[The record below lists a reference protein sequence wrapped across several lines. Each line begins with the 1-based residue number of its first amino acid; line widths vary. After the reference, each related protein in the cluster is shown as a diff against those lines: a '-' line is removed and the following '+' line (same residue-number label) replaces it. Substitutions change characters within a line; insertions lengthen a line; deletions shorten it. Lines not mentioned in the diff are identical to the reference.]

1 MPDWAAMSEPASGRD
16 LLALALE
23 AAAAAGA
30 LLHEGQS
37 QAPTE
42 VTTKTS
48 LTDMVSELDRASED
62 LIARTILSA
71 RPDDAILGEE
81 GGLSGPGTS
90 GVRWVVD
97 LLDGTTNYLYRF
109 PAWAVSIAA
118 EQAGEVVAG
127 VVHDPTHGETFSAV
141 RGEGAW
147 CNGRTL
153 RVEGAPTLAVSLVG
167 TGFGYDAGTR
177 ARQGAALARV
187 LPLVRDVRRAGAAA
201 LDLCWVAAGR
211 LDAYYERGL
220 QPWDWAAG
228 MLVASEAGAVVSVL
242 DDGTAVAAA
251 AHLHRA
257 LVEVL
262 GRTAGDARP
271 PT

>member
-1 MPDWAAMSEPASGRD
+1 MGGDPSDRD
-16 LLALALE
+16 LLTLASEAAVAAGVLLRDGLE
-23 AAAAAGA
+23 AAPA
-30 LLHEGQS
+30 Q
-37 QAPTE
+37 

-62 LIARTILSA
+62 LIARTILAA

-81 GGLSGPGTS
+81 GGPSGPGTS

-97 LLDGTTNYLYRF
+97 PLDGTTNYLYRF

-118 EQAGEVVAG
+118 ERDGEVVAG
-127 VVHDPTHGETFSAV
+127 VVHDPTHGETFSALL
-141 RGEGAW
+141 GQGAW

-153 RVEGAPTLAVSLVG
+153 RVGGAPNLAVSLVG
-167 TGFGYDAGTR
+167 TGFGYDAATR
-177 ARQGAALARV
+177 ARQGAAVARV

-220 QPWDWAAG
+220 QHWDWAAG
-228 MLVASEAGAVVSVL
+228 MLVATEAGAVVGVL
-242 DDGTAVAAA
+242 DDGTAVVAP
-251 AHLHRA
+251 AHLHQA
-257 LVEVL
+257 MVDMLSQPEA
-262 GRTAGDARP
+262 AGVP
-271 PT
+271 PNR